1 MKSIKAQD
9 IKRSWHLIDAKDQ
22 ILGRISSQIAMQL
35 MGKNKNYY
43 VPYLDTGDYVVVI
56 NAKKVLLSG
65 KKEDQKKYWR
75 HSGYPGGLRFK
86 KASQVRAHKPEDLIR
101 HAVKGMLPKN
111 TLGTKMLKKLFIYPG
126 QEHPY
131 NEKFEDQKS
140 NIKIT
145 S

>member
-9 IKRSWHLIDAKDQ
+9 IKRNWHLVDAKDKV
-22 ILGRISSQIAMQL
+22 LGRISSQIAMTL
-35 MGKNKNYY
+35 MGKNKSYY

-56 NAKKVLLSG
+56 NAQKITLTG

-86 KASQVRAHKPEDLIR
+86 KAGQVRAHKPEDLIR
-101 HAVKGMLPKN
+101 HAVCGMLPKN
-111 TLGTKMLKKLFIYPG
+111 TLGTQMLKKLFVYPKD
-126 QEHPY
+126 EHPY
-131 NEKFEDQKS
+131 NEKFKDQKS
-140 NIKIT
+140 NVKIT

>member
-22 ILGRISSQIAMQL
+22 ILGRISSQMAMQL

-75 HSGYPGGLRFK
+75 HSGYPGGLRVK

-101 HAVKGMLPKN
+101 HAVRGMLPKN
-111 TLGTKMLKKLFIYPG
+111 TLGTKMLKKLYVYP
-126 QEHPY
+126 EENHPHQ
-131 NEKFEDQKS
+131 EKFEDQKS
-140 NIKIT
+140 NIK
-145 S
+145 

>member
-9 IKRSWHLIDAKDQ
+9 IKRNWHLVDAKDKV
-22 ILGRISSQIAMQL
+22 LGRISSQIAMTL

-65 KKEDQKKYWR
+65 KKEEQKKYWR

-86 KASQVRAHKPEDLIR
+86 KASQVRAHKPGDLIR
-101 HAVKGMLPKN
+101 HAVKGMLPKK
-111 TLGTKMLKKLFIYPG
+111 TLGTQMLKKLFVYP
-126 QEHPY
+126 QEQHPHKA
-131 NEKFEDQKS
+131 KFE
-140 NIKIT
+140 
-145 S
+145 